1 MRDEFQRPGYSRA
14 SVILGWL
21 IMALYTVQLA
31 LTVRMPRVEKTSL
44 LREQLRGW
52 HYLVGITLFVLLLLR
67 IWRWLREQPA
77 APAAGMTAA
86 GQAWARTLAFSLY
99 FLLLVIPLLGIS
111 QAWTEG
117 LEVHIGPFF
126 DLPALVG
133 ENRSGWMFSGYFH
146 SALNFGVL
154 LLTLVTVCSGAW
166 FWLRRGT
173 GLLRAWPP
181 GIGLQAWVAM
191 ALNLYAMSTFKEPG
205 NAVPAVGGFLVL
217 SALLF
222 AVGAWLRA
230 RRRPRVIATA
240 PAGLLARAS
249 AVLVVLVLLGLAAYG
264 PYAMFRVTP
273 WPVGVMVA
281 APAGVTSHEAPVVQV
296 TVTPET
302 PFERQVKAETYKW
315 CRFCHTVERN
325 AKHLAGPNLYAIFG
339 QRAGTV
345 PNFHY
350 SQAMSEAG
358 RKGQVWDDRTL
369 DAFLANPDKF
379 LPGTSMAISIGPI
392 TDPAT
397 RAAVINILKK
407 ETMPGAE
414 AEAR

>member
-1 MRDEFQRPGYSRA
+1 MRDGFQRPGYSRA

-21 IMALYTVQLA
+21 IMILYTVQVT
-31 LTVRMPRVEKTSL
+31 LTVRMPRIEKTSL
-44 LREQLRGW
+44 LREQFRGW
-52 HYLVGITLFVLLLLR
+52 HYLVGITLFVLLVLR

-99 FLLLVIPLLGIS
+99 ALLLVIPLFGIG

-117 LEVHIGPFF
+117 LTVHVGPFL
-126 DLPALVG
+126 DLPAVIG
-133 ENRSGWMFSGYFH
+133 ENRAGWMFTGYFH

-154 LLTLVTVCSGAW
+154 LLTIATVCSSAW
-166 FWLRRGT
+166 FWLRRGV
-173 GLLRAWPP
+173 GQLRAWPP
-181 GIGLQAWVAM
+181 GIGLQAWAAM
-191 ALNLYAMSTFKEPG
+191 CLNLYAMSTFREPG
-205 NAVPAVGGFLVL
+205 NAVPAVGGFLVA
-217 SALLF
+217 SALVF
-222 AVGAWLRA
+222 ALGAWLRA
-230 RRRPRVIATA
+230 RRRMRIVASA
-240 PAGLLARAS
+240 PASLLVRVA
-249 AVLVVLVLLGLAAYG
+249 AVGSVLVLLGLGAYA
-264 PYAMFRVTP
+264 PYAAFRVTP

-281 APAGVTSHEAPVVQV
+281 APGGVTSHAAPVVQV

-315 CRFCHTVERN
+315 CRFCHTVDRN

-350 SQAMSEAG
+350 SRAMADAG
-358 RKGQVWDDRTL
+358 RNGLVWDDSTL
-369 DAFLANPDKF
+369 DAFLADPDGF

-407 ETMPGAE
+407 ETMPGAQTE
-414 AEAR
+414 VH